1 MSRLTPLQDE
11 VLRGFFRSTRDFFL
25 TGGAALTAF
34 HLGHR
39 TTNDLDLFT
48 ASGDLEPGVSA
59 LRDVA
64 REIGASVESL
74 RTEPDFRRFLIR
86 RGTESVV
93 VDLVRDRAPQIH
105 DEKPERDGIRVDPA
119 DEILANKLCALLSR
133 GEVRDLVDVLALER
147 SGLRVEDALAPAAT
161 KDGGLTP
168 AQLAWV
174 LSQVRIGPDAR
185 VPGGFTS
192 AELRTFVD
200 DLAGRL
206 TRLAYPSSPDPAR
219 PGS

>member
-1 MSRLTPLQDE
+1 MSRLTPLQAQ
-11 VLRGFFRSTRDFFL
+11 VLRGFFRSTRDYFL
-25 TGGAALTAF
+25 TGGAALAGY

-48 ASGDLEPGVSA
+48 ASDDLESGVSA
-59 LRDVA
+59 LREVA
-64 REIGASVESL
+64 RALGASLEAL
-74 RTEPDFRRFLIR
+74 RTEPDFRRFLI
-86 RGTESVV
+86 GSGAESVV

-105 DEKPERDGIRVDPA
+105 AEKPERDGIRIDPA

-174 LSQVRIGPDAR
+174 LSQIRIGPDAR
-185 VPGGFTS
+185 VPGGFS
-192 AELRTFVD
+192 ATELRAFVD
-200 DLAGRL
+200 DLVERL
-206 TRLAYPSSPDPAR
+206 TRLAYPPPAGTAGA
-219 PGS
+219 GS